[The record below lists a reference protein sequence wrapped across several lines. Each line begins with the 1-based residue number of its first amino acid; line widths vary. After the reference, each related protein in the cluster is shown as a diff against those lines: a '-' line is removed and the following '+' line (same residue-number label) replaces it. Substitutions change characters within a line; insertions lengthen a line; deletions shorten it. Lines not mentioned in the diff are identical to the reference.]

1 LSFLTN
7 SEDSIHS
14 LQIYALH
21 GFTGSGEDFDC
32 LRPHFKGRKASKSL
46 PPLVWTCPSLLGH
59 RTVVDL
65 DCTAPAQLSHFSKQL
80 KASHRGTI
88 RRVLLAYSMGARLA
102 LLHACECPD
111 FWDAIILISCHP
123 GIKDAIERI
132 EREKAD
138 VALACSIEKK
148 GLAWFLPYWQSLP
161 VIQSQARAPADF
173 RIKMDKRKKKL
184 SPHGLARCLRQFGQ
198 GVYPN
203 LWSEAE
209 RIRCPILC
217 LHGSEDEKYAAIHQF
232 FCQSLSKTNRL
243 IRSVTIPNSGH
254 APHIENHE
262 DTAQVIE
269 SFLAKVFL
277 SKPD

>member
-1 LSFLTN
+1 MSFLTN
-7 SEDSIHS
+7 SEDSIQS
-14 LQIYALH
+14 IQIYALH
-21 GFTGSGEDFDC
+21 GFTGSGADFDC
-32 LRPHFKGRKASKSL
+32 LRPHFEGRKASRSL

-59 RTVVDL
+59 RTVPDL
-65 DCTAPAQLSHFSKQL
+65 DCTVPAQLSHFSKQL
-80 KASHRGTI
+80 EGSHRGTV

-102 LLHACECPD
+102 LLHACESPD

-161 VIQSQARAPADF
+161 VIQSQVRAPSDF
-173 RIKMDKRKKKL
+173 RIKMEKRKKKL
-184 SPHGLARCLRQFGQ
+184 SPHGIARCLRQFGQ
-198 GVYPN
+198 GVCPN

-217 LHGSEDEKYAAIHQF
+217 LHGAEDEKYAAIHQF
-232 FCQSLSKTNRL
+232 FCQSLAKTNRL
-243 IRSVTIPNSGH
+243 TRSVTIPHSGH

-262 DTAQVIE
+262 ATAQVIE
-269 SFLAKVFL
+269 SFLAKVFS
-277 SKPD
+277 SKAD